1 MRVLRSLLLPVVAL
15 ALAVPAVA
23 QNPFQSQVQLAPS
36 GPAWDNPAAFGFL
49 VGGYPGRFLS
59 WPGVVGAVPG
69 TGYQDFYCVDLGHRV
84 SQGASWY
91 AWVSQVGGDLSKTR
105 LGDGEISLGKYT
117 RAAYLAGLFDQYD
130 RMWWGGIHAKI
141 WMEIDN
147 YALTYTMA
155 TAADAFWDYHTNVRN
170 PGLTW
175 DQAKASVN
183 TDYWYVVS
191 DVDGQRQEFLTYVTP
206 EPETIF
212 LLGTGL
218 VAVFGMTI
226 VMRRS
231 LG

>member
-23 QNPFQSQVQLAPS
+23 QNPFQSQVQVAPS
-36 GPAWDNPAAFGFL
+36 GPAWDNPTAFGFL
-49 VGGYPGRFLS
+49 VGGYPGRILS
-59 WPGVVGAVPG
+59 WPGVGAVPG
-69 TGYQDFYCVDLGHRV
+69 TGYQDFYCVDLGHRI

-91 AWVSQVGGDLSKTR
+91 AWISQVGGGDLTQTR
-105 LGDGEISLGKYT
+105 LGNAGLGNYT

-130 RMWWGGIHAKI
+130 QMWWGGIHAQI
-141 WMEIDN
+141 WKEMGN
-147 YALTYTMA
+147 YTITSTMA
-155 TAADAFWDYHTNVRN
+155 IAASDFWNHHVALN

-175 DQAKASVN
+175 EQAVASVN